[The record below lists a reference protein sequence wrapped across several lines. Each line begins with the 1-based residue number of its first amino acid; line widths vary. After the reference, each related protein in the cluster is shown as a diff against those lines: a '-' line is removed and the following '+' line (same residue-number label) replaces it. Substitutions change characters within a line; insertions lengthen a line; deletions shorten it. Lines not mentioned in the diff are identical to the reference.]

1 MSGETAGRPLT
12 RWALEIEYDGSP
24 FVGWQYQIDGPS
36 VQAVLEQA
44 ASKLDGRRVVSTVA
58 GRTDTGVHAAAQMA
72 HVDLARALTGEKLVA
87 ALNYH
92 MKPHPVSVLRAVKVG
107 QDWNARFS
115 AIGRSYRYRILNRP
129 ARAALLA
136 RQVWHLAK
144 PLDERAMAEGAAM
157 LLGRHDFT
165 SFRASSC
172 QASGPLRT
180 LDRLDVWR
188 EGEMVIIA
196 AEARSFLH
204 HQVRNMVGS
213 LKLVGEGRWT
223 PSDMGRVLALK
234 DRGAAGPTAPPDGL
248 CLMAVRY
255 REDPFAPTAGVLG
268 EASPSGLE
276 PESTGGGCR
285 PVSSP
290 A

>member
-1 MSGETAGRPLT
+1 MT

-24 FVGWQYQIDGPS
+24 FFGWQFQAAGPS
-36 VQAVLEQA
+36 VQAVLEVA
-44 ASKLDGRRVVSTVA
+44 AARLEGRRVVVTAA
-58 GRTDTGVHAAAQMA
+58 GRTDTGVHASAQVA
-72 HVDLARALTGEKLVA
+72 HIDLVRDMTPEKLVA

-92 MKPHPVSVLRAVKVG
+92 TKPHPVTVLRAAGVS
-107 QDWNARFS
+107 DRFNARFS
-115 AIGRSYRYRILNRP
+115 AIGRAYRYRILNRP

-136 RQVWHLAK
+136 RQVWHLSK
-144 PLDERAMAEGAAM
+144 PLDEVAMQEGAQL

-165 SFRASSC
+165 SFRAAAC

-188 EGEMVIIA
+188 EGETVTIA

-223 PSDMGRVLALK
+223 PADMGRVLAAR
-234 DRGAAGPTAPPDGL
+234 DRGMAGPTAPPDGL
-248 CLMAVRY
+248 CLVGVRY
-255 REDPFAPTAGVLG
+255 RLDPFSAGAGDEGVDWG
-268 EASPSGLE
+268 PSGDASGASMPNGL
-276 PESTGGGCR
+276 SSADGGVS
-285 PVSSP
+285 PVHTP